1 MMTAKVAA
9 RLENSGTFYTSTTL
23 GVVFNEIT
31 QTTHSIT
38 PQGVYAGEF
47 DEVSGTLNNRA
58 MQQLKTGK
66 LIISGVFDEVSG
78 IS

>member
-1 MMTAKVAA
+1 MATQVAA
-9 RLENSGTFYTSTTL
+9 RLAKSGQFYTGNSIEL
-23 GVVFNEIT
+23 DEIT
-31 QTTHSIT
+31 LSTHKLTKTKIF
-38 PQGVYAGEF
+38 ANEF
-47 DEVSGTLNNRA
+47 DEVSETENNRV

>member
-1 MMTAKVAA
+1 MTTKVAA
-9 RLENSGTFYTSTTL
+9 RLDKSGKFYTNTNV
-23 GVVFNEIT
+23 GVVLDEIT
-31 QTTHSIT
+31 QSTHSIT
-38 PQGVYAGEF
+38 PTKVYAGEF
-47 DEVSGTLNNRA
+47 DEVSGTENNRV

>member
-1 MMTAKVAA
+1 MTKQIAA
-9 RLENSGTFYTSTTL
+9 RLDKSGKLYVSNVAGIQL
-23 GVVFNEIT
+23 NEIT
-31 QTTHSIT
+31 QSTHSIT
-38 PQGVYAGEF
+38 PTGVYAGEF
-47 DEVSGTLNNRA
+47 DEVSGTVNNRA

>member
-1 MMTAKVAA
+1 MTTNVAA
-9 RLENSGTFYTSTTL
+9 RLDKSGKFYTRD
-23 GVVFNEIT
+23 GVVLDEIT

-38 PQGVYAGEF
+38 STKVNAGEF
-47 DEVSGTLNNRA
+47 DEVSGTVNNRV

>member
-1 MMTAKVAA
+1 MTTNVAA
-9 RLENSGTFYTSTTL
+9 RLDKSGKFYTRDSVEL
-23 GVVFNEIT
+23 DEIT
-31 QTTHSIT
+31 QLTHGIT
-38 PQGVYAGEF
+38 PLKVFAGEF
-47 DEVSGTLNNRA
+47 DEVSETENNRV

>member
-1 MMTAKVAA
+1 MTTNVAA
-9 RLENSGTFYTSTTL
+9 RLDKSGKFYTNINI
-23 GVVFNEIT
+23 GVELNEIT
-31 QTTHSIT
+31 QITHSIT
-38 PQGVYAGEF
+38 PQGVYADEF
-47 DEVSGTLNNRA
+47 DEVSITQNNEA

>member
-1 MMTAKVAA
+1 MTTKVAA
-9 RLENSGTFYTSTTL
+9 RLDKSGKFYTNTSI
-23 GVVFNEIT
+23 GVELNEIT
-31 QTTHSIT
+31 QTEHSIT

-47 DEVSGTLNNRA
+47 DEVSITQNNEV

>member
-1 MMTAKVAA
+1 MTTKVAA
-9 RLENSGTFYTSTTL
+9 RLDKSGKFYTST
-23 GVVFNEIT
+23 GVVLDEIA
-31 QTTHSIT
+31 QSTHGMNST
-38 PQGVYAGEF
+38 KVYADEF
-47 DEVSGTLNNRA
+47 DEVSGTVNNRV

>member
-1 MMTAKVAA
+1 MTTNVAA
-9 RLENSGTFYTSTTL
+9 RLDKSGKFYTRD
-23 GVVFNEIT
+23 GVVLDEIT
-31 QTTHSIT
+31 QSTHGMT
-38 PQGVYAGEF
+38 PAKVYAGEF
-47 DEVSGTLNNRA
+47 DEVSGTENNRV

>member
-1 MMTAKVAA
+1 MTTKVAA
-9 RLENSGTFYTSTTL
+9 RLDKSGKFYTNSDI
-23 GVVFNEIT
+23 GVELNEIT
-31 QTTHSIT
+31 QTKHSIT

-47 DEVSGTLNNRA
+47 DEVSETENNRV